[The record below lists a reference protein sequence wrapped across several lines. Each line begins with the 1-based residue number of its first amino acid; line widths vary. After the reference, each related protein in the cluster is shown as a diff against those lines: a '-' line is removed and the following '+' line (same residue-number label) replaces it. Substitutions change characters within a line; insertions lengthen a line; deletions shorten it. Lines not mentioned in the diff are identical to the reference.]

1 MNKIIVAL
9 DSLRPSE
16 PAVSYAMDI
25 CKSTHAH
32 LVAVFLDDFSNTSYK
47 SHQMLRSRLTIS
59 EETYDRCVQED
70 NETREESVLLF
81 KEMAAKENLK
91 YTIHHDRNISLNEL
105 VAESNYADLLII
117 ENKETMAFY
126 AENPPTHFLKNLLQ
140 EIRCPVLVVP
150 GDYRKINKLLFLYD
164 GEPYSAKAIKMFSY
178 LFPVYTENQA
188 EVLTVKSQKGDRHDL
203 NNHLLREYMKSHFP
217 HTIYTVLN
225 GLPDVEIINYLK
237 CKYESEL
244 IVLGSYHRSRVSR
257 LISPSIVEALMRE
270 IKTPLFI
277 DHN

>member
-25 CKSTHAH
+25 CKSLDAH
-32 LVAVFLDDFSNTSYK
+32 LVAVFMDDFTNSSFKT
-47 SHQMLRSRLTIS
+47 HQMLQSRFIIS
-59 EETYDRCVQED
+59 EEKYETCIQED
-70 NETREESVLLF
+70 NRTREEAVLLF
-81 KEMAAKENLK
+81 KEMADRENLE
-91 YTIHHDRNISLNEL
+91 YTIHHDRNISLKEL
-105 VAESNYADLLII
+105 VAESNYADLVII
-117 ENKETMAFY
+117 ENKETMSFY
-126 AENPPTHFLKNLLQ
+126 AENPPTHFLKYLLQ
-140 EIRCPVLVVP
+140 EIHCPVLVVP
-150 GDYRKINKLLFLYD
+150 GDYRKINKVLFLYD

-203 NNHLLREYMKSHFP
+203 NNQLLKEYMNSHFP
-217 HTIYTVLN
+217 HTIYTALN
-225 GLPDVEIINYLK
+225 GLPDVEIIKYLK
-237 CKYESEL
+237 CKYENEL
-244 IVLGSYHRSRVSR
+244 IVLGSYHRGRVSR
-257 LISPSIVEALMRE
+257 LINPSIAEALMRE

>member
-16 PAVSYAMDI
+16 PAVSYAIDL
-25 CKSTHAH
+25 CKSMDAH

-47 SHQMLRSRLTIS
+47 SHQMLRSRFKVS
-59 EETYDRCVQED
+59 EETYIACIQED
-70 NETREESVLLF
+70 SRTREESVLLF
-81 KEMAAKENLK
+81 KEMAGRENLP

-140 EIRCPVLVVP
+140 EIHCPVMVVP
-150 GDYRKINKLLFLYD
+150 GEYRKINKVLFLYD
-164 GEPYSAKAIKMFSY
+164 GEPWSATAIKMFSY
-178 LFPVYTENQA
+178 LFPAYTEIQA
-188 EVLTVKSQKGDRHDL
+188 EVVTVKSTKRDQHDL
-203 NNHLLREYMKSHFP
+203 NNHLLKEYMKSHFP

-225 GLPDVEIINYLK
+225 GLPDVEIIKYLK
-237 CKYESEL
+237 CKYENEL
-244 IVLGSYHRSRVSR
+244 IVLGSYHRGSLSR
-257 LISPSIVEALMRE
+257 LVRPSIVETLIQE

-277 DHN
+277 DNN